1 MEPPT
6 PNLHP
11 LRLLLLLLSPLHIIT
26 PAERWVSFSLSFFQ
40 SWFRI
45 NMVVW
50 FLWICRKS
58 ILGFFFLLNF
68 WWIGIAGSL
77 LIKEHHFLYYYFF
90 VVVADR
96 WSWFGGFCVFNLCRY
111 VSFESLFSGL
121 FVDFFFL
128 IVSIL
133 VCVGTV
139 FSWGYIVMGQWWKF
153 QKPNFKN
160 K

>member
-50 FLWICRKS
+50 LLWICRKS

-77 LIKEHHFLYYYFF
+77 LIKEHHFLYYYFLLLLQIDDHDLVVF
-90 VVVADR
+90 V
-96 WSWFGGFCVFNLCRY
+96 CLIY
-111 VSFESLFSGL
+111 VDMFHLRVCFLGCL
-121 FVDFFFL
+121 WIFFLL

>member
-77 LIKEHHFLYYYFF
+77 LIKEHHFLYYFFF
-90 VVVADR
+90 VVTDR
-96 WSWFGGFCVFNLCRY
+96 WSWFGGFCVFNLCGY